1 MLSQP
6 THILKIDCLFSIQAI
21 SQLQASL
28 VFVVGVLILVL
39 PFFVDLL
46 IQKVVLEIHLAKV
59 EGLKR
64 NTTEYCLILSEMYSE
79 YLRLWSG
86 ECFEESII
94 KRNVYF
100 AM

>member
-6 THILKIDCLFSIQAI
+6 THVIKIDCLFSIQAI
-21 SQLQASL
+21 NQLQASL
-28 VFVVGVLILVL
+28 HFVVGLLILVL
-39 PFFVDLL
+39 SFFVDLL
-46 IQKVVLEIHLAKV
+46 KQIVVHDSHVAKV

-79 YLRLWSG
+79 NLRLWSE
-86 ECFEESII
+86 ECFEESIV
-94 KRNVYF
+94 KMNVNF